1 MASNTQ
7 DLVATYLRDAYAMEH
22 QSLTTLEAAEKIAGD
37 IDLEQTIR
45 GHVTETKQ
53 HITHVGTRLEQL
65 GESPS
70 KLKNLAGK
78 VGAVVLGAGVA
89 VQRDTPGKL
98 LAVAYAYEHFEI
110 AAYELLRRVAE
121 RAGDVETVAVADRIL
136 AQERSAA
143 QKLSWSFDAVVDAS
157 LEKTGATS

>member
-1 MASNTQ
+1 MASNIQ
-7 DLVATYLRDAYAMEH
+7 EQLAAYLRDAYAMEH

-53 HITHVGTRLEQL
+53 HITHLGTRLEQL
-65 GESPS
+65 GEAPS

-78 VGAVVLGAGVA
+78 VGAVALGAGIA
-89 VQRDTPGKL
+89 GQRDRPAKL
-98 LAVAYAYEHFEI
+98 VAVAYAYEHFEI

-121 RAGDVETVAVADRIL
+121 RAGDAETVHIANRIL

-143 QKLSWSFDAVVDAS
+143 EKLSWSFDAVVDAS
-157 LEKTGATS
+157 LEKVGART

>member
-1 MASNTQ
+1 MASTIQ
-7 DLVATYLRDAYAMEH
+7 GQVARYLRDAYAMEH
-22 QSLTTLEAAEKIAGD
+22 QSLTTLEAAEKITGD
-37 IDLEQTIR
+37 VDLEQTIR

-65 GESPS
+65 GETPS

-78 VGAVVLGAGVA
+78 VGAVALGAGIV
-89 VQRDTPGKL
+89 VQRDRPGKL

-121 RAGDVETVAVADRIL
+121 KAGDTATVEVADRIL

-143 QKLSWSFDAVVDAS
+143 EKLSWSFDAAVEAS

>member
-1 MASNTQ
+1 MASTIQ
-7 DLVATYLRDAYAMEH
+7 EQVVRYLRDAYAMEH

-37 IDLEQTIR
+37 VDLAQTIR

-53 HITHVGTRLEQL
+53 HITHLGTRLEQL
-65 GESPS
+65 GETPS

-78 VGAVVLGAGVA
+78 VGAVALGAGIV
-89 VQRDTPGKL
+89 VQRDRPGKL

-121 RAGDVETVAVADRIL
+121 KAGDTATVEVADRIL

-143 QKLSWSFDAVVDAS
+143 EKLSWSFDAAVEAS

>member
-1 MASNTQ
+1 MANNLQ
-7 DLVATYLRDAYAMEH
+7 DQLATYVRDAYAMEH

-37 IDLEQTIR
+37 VDLEQTIR

-53 HITHVGTRLEQL
+53 HITHLGTRLEQL
-65 GESPS
+65 GETPS

-78 VGAVVLGAGVA
+78 VGAVALGAGIVA
-89 VQRDTPGKL
+89 QRDRPGKL
-98 LAVAYAYEHFEI
+98 VAVAYAYEHFEI
-110 AAYELLRRVAE
+110 AAYELLRRVAD
-121 RAGDVETVAVADRIL
+121 RAGDAQTVEVAERIL

-143 QKLSWSFDAVVDAS
+143 EKLSWSFDAVVDAS